1 MNRQIIKLFGFIVFL
16 FAILVGFTSW
26 WSVFDAKALKEK
38 SEFNKRP
45 LFEQQQIPR
54 GRILAADGSVIA
66 KSVPKGKGTGRRYV
80 RRYPMG
86 SLFGHP
92 IGYSFMEYGQTQF
105 EQSHNAELTGE
116 ESEFG
121 TILDEL
127 TGTKQEGEQVVTNLD
142 VHAQEVATHALEN
155 AGYGAVVAIEPS
167 TGAVKVLASNPGYNP
182 NSIPNEKKFKELN
195 NPDNVARPLYNRAT
209 QGQYP
214 PGSTFKVVTA
224 AAGLESGVIT
234 PETTINAPGTLTVE
248 TKPLENDYGI
258 DWGPISLD
266 TALTNSVNTWFAQLG
281 QKVGQDK
288 LFNMMEKFG
297 FNSTPPIDLPENEL
311 SKSGVY
317 DYETE
322 RMLTRKDP
330 VDLGRLAI
338 GQERLLVTPLQD
350 AMVAAAVAN
359 GGKLMKPQIWKRVVN
374 VDGSVTK
381 KMDPSVYSEPMSKK
395 TAAELTTAMEGVVD
409 EGTGTNAAISGVPVA
424 GKTGTAETPGN
435 EACGGGSEE
444 NQAWFMG
451 FAPANNPKIA
461 IAASVECTTAFGN
474 DAAAPIFREVAE
486 AILNGE

>member
-1 MNRQIIKLFGFIVFL
+1 VNRQIIKLFGFIVVL
-16 FAILVGFTSW
+16 FGILVAFTSW

-38 SEFNKRP
+38 NVNKRP

-80 RRYPMG
+80 RKYPQG

-92 IGYSFMEYGQTQF
+92 IGYSFMEYGQTEF

-121 TILDEL
+121 SILDEL
-127 TGTKQEGEQVVTNLD
+127 SGTKQEGEQVVTSLD
-142 VHAQEVATHALEN
+142 PHAQEIAIHALEG

-167 TGAVKVLASNPGYNP
+167 TGAVKVLASNPTYNP
-182 NSIPNEKKFKELN
+182 NAIPKTLEELN
-195 NPDNVARPLYNRAT
+195 EAEVSRPLYNRAT

-224 AAGLESGVIT
+224 AAGLESGVIN
-234 PETTINAPGTLTVE
+234 PDTTINAPGSIEDEGHELA
-248 TKPLENDYGI
+248 NDYNQ
-258 DWGPISLD
+258 DWGSISLD

-281 QKVGQDK
+281 QKVGQDE
-288 LFNMMEKFG
+288 LFSMMEKFG
-297 FNSTPPIDLPENEL
+297 FNSKPPIDLPEDEL

-317 DYETE
+317 DYESE
-322 RMLTRKDP
+322 RMLTRHDP

-381 KMDPSVYSEPMSKK
+381 TMDPSVYSEPISGK
-395 TAAELTTAMEGVVD
+395 TADELTTAMEGVVD

-435 EACGGGSEE
+435 KACGGGSEE

-451 FAPANNPKIA
+451 FAPADHPKIA

-486 AILNGE
+486 ALLNGE

>member
-1 MNRQIIKLFGFIVFL
+1 MNRQIIKLFGFIVVL
-16 FAILVGFTSW
+16 FAILIGFTSW
-26 WSVFDAKALKEK
+26 WSVFDAKDLKAQEA
-38 SEFNKRP
+38 NKRP

-54 GRILAADGSVIA
+54 GRILASDGSVIA
-66 KSVPKGKGTGRRYV
+66 KSVPKGKGTNKRYE
-80 RRYPMG
+80 RKYPMG
-86 SLFGHP
+86 GLFGHP
-92 IGYSFMEYGQTQF
+92 IGYSFMEYGQTEF

-121 TILDEL
+121 SILDEL
-127 TGTKQEGEQVVTNLD
+127 SGTKQEGEQVVTSLD
-142 VHAQEVATHALEN
+142 PHAQEIAIHALEG

-167 TGAVKVLASNPGYNP
+167 TGAVKVLASNPTYNP
-182 NSIPNEKKFKELN
+182 NVIPKTLEKLN
-195 NPDNVARPLYNRAT
+195 KAEVSRPLYNRAT

-224 AAGLESGVIT
+224 AAGLESGTIT
-234 PETTINAPGTLTVE
+234 PETTINAPGSIDDEGHELA
-248 TKPLENDYGI
+248 NDYNK
-258 DWGPISLD
+258 DWGSISLD

-281 QKVGQDK
+281 QKVGQDE
-288 LFNMMEKFG
+288 LFSMMEKFG
-297 FNSTPPIDLPENEL
+297 FNSKPPIDLPEDEL

-317 DYETE
+317 DYESE

-381 KMDPSVYSEPMSKK
+381 TMDPSVYSEPISSK
-395 TAAELTTAMEGVVD
+395 TAEELTTAMEGVVD

-435 EACGGGSEE
+435 KACGGGSEE

-451 FAPANNPKIA
+451 FAPADHPKIA

-486 AILNGE
+486 ALLAGE